1 MKKVIKRTLIFI
13 IGFWVLLSFV
23 DYNYARTMYGG
34 MYLSQHNILVI
45 GYQTL
50 DYILQGF
57 MF

>member
-1 MKKVIKRTLIFI
+1 MKKVIKRTLIFM
-13 IGFWVLLSFV
+13 IGCWALWSFV
-23 DYNYARTMYGG
+23 DYNFARTMYGG
-34 MYLSQHNILVI
+34 MCLSQHNILVI